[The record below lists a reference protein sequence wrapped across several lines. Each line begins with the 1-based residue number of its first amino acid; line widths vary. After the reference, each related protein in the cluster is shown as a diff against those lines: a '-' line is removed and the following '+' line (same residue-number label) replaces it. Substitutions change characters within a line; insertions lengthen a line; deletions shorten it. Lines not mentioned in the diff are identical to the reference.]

1 MFAALTLLAVA
12 AAGCKT
18 ALTSGALLWSG
29 YDLPADFE
37 GLQDKKVAVVCK
49 SVQMEELNN
58 TGMTRAL
65 SEALCERL
73 KARNK
78 KIKLIDP
85 QKVTALMDEM
95 GLDDPIEIG
104 RQLKAEKV
112 VAINIESFRVH
123 EGQTLYRGH
132 STLSVHVYDV
142 ETKEEDWHK
151 QPPQIEYPSYGPMP
165 AQEMSEVEFRNNFIA
180 VVAERI
186 GRYFYPHDRY
196 AQDDDP
202 AR

>member
-1 MFAALTLLAVA
+1 MALAFVALASI
-12 AAGCKT
+12 GCKS
-18 ALTSGALLWSG
+18 ALTSAALLWNG
-29 YDLPADFE
+29 YDLPAEFE
-37 GLQDKKVAVVCK
+37 GLKDKKVAVVCK

-58 TGMTRAL
+58 SGMARAL
-65 SEALCERL
+65 SEALCQRL
-73 KARNK
+73 KARDK
-78 KIKLIDP
+78 KIHLIDP
-85 QKVTALMDEM
+85 QKVAALLDEK

-151 QPPQIEYPSYGPMP
+151 QPPQIEYPSYGPTP
-165 AQEMSEVEFRNNFIA
+165 AQEMSEVEFRNAFIA

-196 AQDDDP
+196 AQDEDP
-202 AR
+202 TR